1 MNSNFNLFEEI
12 AFQYILT
19 LHSIKKGSCEAFK
32 LAHNI

>member
-19 LHSIKKGSCEAFK
+19 LHGIKNCSSEAFK